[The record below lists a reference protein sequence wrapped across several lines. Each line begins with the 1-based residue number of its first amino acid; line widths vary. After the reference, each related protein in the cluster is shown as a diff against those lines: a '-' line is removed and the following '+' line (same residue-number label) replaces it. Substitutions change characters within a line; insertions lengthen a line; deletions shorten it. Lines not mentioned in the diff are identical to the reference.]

1 MNFKIAGIVAGL
13 AAAAVAPASLSYAI
27 NFDFNESG
35 LFLADRNTG
44 TATLIGNTG
53 VNELNSLTWAEGQ
66 LVAARGLNGG
76 SLYSI
81 NTSTGAATL
90 LTNITGLGLTG
101 SIRGLA
107 YRNGVYFA
115 VASDVSTFTNDR
127 VVRITG
133 GVAEVVSV
141 TTGFQGLQA
150 LTFAD
155 DGTLYGWD
163 TSQGLVT
170 IDPISGAVT
179 DLNGSA
185 GTLFALQTL
194 FFDGGQLYG
203 YDTTGAYSI
212 NATTG
217 SATLLAAG
225 TNSWRDF
232 RGAEA
237 VPEPMTM
244 AVLGAAGLLVARRRR
259 VRR

>member
-1 MNFKIAGIVAGL
+1 MNFKIAGILAGL
-13 AAAAVAPASLSYAI
+13 AAVAVAPASLSYAI
-27 NFDFNESG
+27 NFDFSNSG

-66 LVAARGLNGG
+66 LVAARGLSGG
-76 SLYSI
+76 SLYTI

-90 LTNITGLGLTG
+90 LTNITGIGLTG
-101 SIRGLA
+101 TIRGLA
-107 YRNGVYFA
+107 YRNGDFFA

-127 VVRITG
+127 LVRITG
-133 GVAEVVSV
+133 GVAEAIAV

-150 LTFAD
+150 LTYAD
-155 DGTLYGWD
+155 DGTLYAWD
-163 TSQGLVT
+163 TNQGLVT
-170 IDPISGAVT
+170 IDPISGVVS

-185 GTLFALQTL
+185 GTLVPLQTL

-203 YDTTGAYSI
+203 YDTTGSYSI
-212 NATTG
+212 NTTTG
-217 SATLLAAG
+217 VATLIAAN

-244 AVLGAAGLLVARRRR
+244 AVLAGAGLLVARRRR
-259 VRR
+259 THR

>member
-1 MNFKIAGIVAGL
+1 MNFKIAGILAGL
-13 AAAAVAPASLSYAI
+13 AAAAMAPASLSYAI
-27 NFDFNESG
+27 NFDFSNSG

-66 LVAARGLNGG
+66 LVAARGLSGG
-76 SLYSI
+76 SLYTI

-90 LTNITGLGLTG
+90 LTNITGIGLTG
-101 SIRGLA
+101 TIRGLA
-107 YRNGVYFA
+107 YRNGDFFA

-127 VVRITG
+127 LVRITG
-133 GVAEVVSV
+133 GVAEAIAV

-155 DGTLYGWD
+155 DGTLYAWD

-170 IDPISGAVT
+170 IDPISGVVS

-185 GTLFALQTL
+185 GTLFSLQTL

-203 YDTTGAYSI
+203 YDTTGSYSI
-212 NATTG
+212 NTSTG
-217 SATLLAAG
+217 VATLIAAS

-244 AVLGAAGLLVARRRR
+244 AVLAGAGLLAARRRR
-259 VRR
+259 TRR